1 MSAKAFAREQVHQ
14 LEASGWNECASI
26 RDGLKRVHLPAPTP
40 AYLAKAFTPEH
51 WARAHR
57 ATLAMNERFR
67 GARFLDEANIGVVL
81 VPDPKKL
88 DTRGAVDAAI
98 RRDQVEDAKDFVDPR
113 LPAGPLRI
121 ASGRDWTLV
130 VTIAGAAGI
139 ALGSYD
145 AIRARPAADFTVDGV
160 DTRTLM
166 IRQVWGA
173 RVLQMGSEPPDSNA
187 RATWTFTLFPGE
199 KPVDGDVASGTVLH
213 GRVRFRLGRADR
225 GISSARVCPAVVVV

>member
-1 MSAKAFAREQVHQ
+1 MSAKAFTREQVQ
-14 LEASGWNECASI
+14 LLEASGWNECASI
-26 RDGLKRVHLPAPTP
+26 RDGLKKVHLPAPTP

-57 ATLAMNERFR
+57 AASGLKEKFC
-67 GARFLDEANIGVVL
+67 GARFLDEARVGVVL
-81 VPDPKKL
+81 VPDPQKL
-88 DTRGAVDAAI
+88 DTRGAVDSAI
-98 RRDQVEDAKDFVDPR
+98 RRDQVEDAHDFVDPR
-113 LPAGPLRI
+113 LPAGQLGI
-121 ASGRDWTLV
+121 SSGRDWTMV
-130 VTIAGAAGI
+130 VTVAGAAGI

-145 AIRARPAADFTVDGV
+145 AIRARPARDFTVEGV

-173 RVLQMGSEPPDSNA
+173 RVLQMGREPPDSNA

-225 GISSARVCPAVVVV
+225 GISSVRVCPAVVIV